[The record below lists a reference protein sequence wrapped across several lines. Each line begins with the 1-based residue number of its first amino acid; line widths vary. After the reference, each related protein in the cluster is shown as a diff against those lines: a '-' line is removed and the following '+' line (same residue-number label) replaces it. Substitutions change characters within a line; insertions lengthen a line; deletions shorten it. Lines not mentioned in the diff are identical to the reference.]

1 MSKGGKMKT
10 REQIIDEAA
19 EKAFTLLKTG
29 QRRA

>member
-1 MSKGGKMKT
+1 MEGERMKT

-19 EKAFTLLKTG
+19 EKALTLLKTG

>member
-1 MSKGGKMKT
+1 MEGGKMKE